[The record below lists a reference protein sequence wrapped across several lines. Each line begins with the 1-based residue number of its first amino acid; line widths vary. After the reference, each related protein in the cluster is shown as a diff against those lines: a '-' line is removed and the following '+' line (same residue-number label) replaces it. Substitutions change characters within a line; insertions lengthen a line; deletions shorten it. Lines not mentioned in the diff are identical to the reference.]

1 MNPAGAGAAK
11 SASATS
17 SSRAARSA
25 AAQRAVVT
33 LFYYEDRAVEEVAIA
48 LGMPENTVKTHL
60 SRARALL
67 RDAWIREAPET

>member
-1 MNPAGAGAAK
+1 
-11 SASATS
+11 
-17 SSRAARSA
+17 
-25 AAQRAVVT
+25 VT

-60 SRARALL
+60 SRARALM